1 MDQPQTVLDSA
12 RTPTAVAES
21 LGTRELIAAL
31 VAISPAI
38 TDIFFSPM
46 RLPEVRLGGRLV
58 SGPVDNLRLLTPAE
72 TTQIAQDLMAERP
85 ALLSQV
91 AEEGGC
97 RFSFFLPQ
105 SGRFR
110 VQVLKQRGSFAI
122 SLRVIPDAVP
132 TMESLQLPPQLQS
145 IVSLPSGL
153 VLVSGPSG
161 SGKTSTVAAILN
173 QINQDR
179 PMPIVTI
186 EDPIEFLHPHRRS
199 TVLQREVRRDVPSVA
214 KALEVSLRLPPHV
227 IFLSD
232 VPEGP
237 VASMALDAADNGHL
251 VIAILDTT
259 DAPRT
264 VERFVRFFPPG
275 REQMAR
281 AGVSRALKAIISQR
295 LVHSEKTHGNV
306 GLFEIAFSTPRVRQC
321 LLRGDEAGMTLAET
335 IENSVADG
343 MQSFEMEWEALRRSG
358 TIDAETVLTPPL
370 ADRPPVAVFVRE
382 TQAPTQ
388 ANRPRHMG
396 DRLTSWPRN

>member
-1 MDQPQTVLDSA
+1 MENSHTMPGRLNHADP
-12 RTPTAVAES
+12 AEL
-21 LGTRELIAAL
+21 LGTRDLIAAL
-31 VAISPAI
+31 VAVSPSI

-58 SGPVDNLRLLTPAE
+58 SGPLDDLRTLTPAE
-72 TTQIAQDLMAERP
+72 TTQIARDLMAERP
-85 ALLSQV
+85 ALLSQLDD
-91 AEEGGC
+91 EGGC
-97 RFSFFLPQ
+97 RFSFFLPG

-132 TMESLQLPPQLQS
+132 TIESLQLPARLRALA
-145 IVSLPSGL
+145 SLPSGL

-173 QINQDR
+173 QINHER
-179 PMPIVTI
+179 PVPIVTI
-186 EDPIEFLHPHRRS
+186 EDPIEFLHPHQRS

-232 VPEGP
+232 IPEGSA
-237 VASMALDAADNGHL
+237 ASMALDAADNGHL
-251 VIAILDTT
+251 VFAILDTT

-275 REQMAR
+275 RERVVRAR
-281 AGVSRALKAIISQR
+281 LSRALQAIVSQR
-295 LVHSEKTHGNV
+295 LVHSEKSHADV
-306 GLFEIAFSTPRVRQC
+306 GLFEILVSTPRVRQC
-321 LLRGDEAGMTLAET
+321 LVRGDELGMTLAET
-335 IENSVADG
+335 IENSVGDG

-358 TIDAETVLTPPL
+358 TIEPETVLTPPL
-370 ADRPPVAVFVRE
+370 ADRALL
-382 TQAPTQ
+382 APLAKGVPITL
-388 ANRPRHMG
+388 PRHMG
-396 DRLTSWPRN
+396 DRLTPWPRN

>member
-1 MDQPQTVLDSA
+1 MENPHAVLGRGA
-12 RTPTAVAES
+12 PPAATAEQF
-21 LGTRELIAAL
+21 GTRELIAAL
-31 VAISPAI
+31 VAISPSI

-58 SGPVDNLRLLTPAE
+58 SGPLDNLRALTPAE
-72 TTQIAQDLMAERP
+72 TTQIAHDLMAERP
-85 ALLSQV
+85 ALIAQL

-122 SLRVIPDAVP
+122 SLRVIPDLVP
-132 TMESLQLPPQLQS
+132 TMESLQLPSRLK
-145 IVSLPSGL
+145 SLASLSSGL

-161 SGKTSTVAAILN
+161 SGKTSTLAAILN
-173 QINQDR
+173 QINHDR
-179 PMPIVTI
+179 PIPIVTI
-186 EDPIEFLHPHRRS
+186 EDPIEFLHPHQRS

-214 KALEVSLRLPPHV
+214 KALEASLRLPPHV

-237 VASMALDAADNGHL
+237 AADMALDAADNGHL
-251 VIAILDTT
+251 VFAILDTT

-275 REQMAR
+275 REHLVRARLAR
-281 AGVSRALKAIISQR
+281 ALQAIVSQR
-295 LVHSEKTHGNV
+295 LVHSERAHGDV
-306 GLFEIAFSTPRVRQC
+306 GLFEILVSTPRVRHC
-321 LLRGDEAGMTLAET
+321 LMRGDKAGMTLAEA

-343 MQSFEMEWEALRRSG
+343 MQSFEMEWESLRRSG
-358 TIDAETVLTPPL
+358 AIEPETVLTPPL
-370 ADRPPVAVFVRE
+370 ADRPIEVPFAKDMPM
-382 TQAPTQ
+382 A
-388 ANRPRHMG
+388 RPRHMG

>member
-1 MDQPQTVLDSA
+1 MENLQTVFGGGA
-12 RTPTAVAES
+12 PITGPAES

-58 SGPVDNLRLLTPAE
+58 SGPVDNLRVLTPAE
-72 TTQIAQDLMAERP
+72 TTQIAHDLMAERP
-85 ALLSQV
+85 ALLSQL

-132 TMESLQLPPQLQS
+132 TMESLQLPAQLKS
-145 IVSLPSGL
+145 LVSLPSGL

-173 QINQDR
+173 QINHDR
-179 PMPIVTI
+179 PIPIVTI
-186 EDPIEFLHPHRRS
+186 EDPIEFLHPHQRS

-232 VPEGP
+232 IPEGP
-237 VASMALDAADNGHL
+237 AASMALDAADNGHL
-251 VIAILDTT
+251 VFAILDTT

-275 REQMAR
+275 REHVVRAR
-281 AGVSRALKAIISQR
+281 LSRALKAIVSQR

-306 GLFEIAFSTPRVRQC
+306 GLFEFLVSTPRVRQC
-321 LLRGDEAGMTLAET
+321 LVRGDEVGMTLAET
-335 IENSVADG
+335 MEDSVGDG

-358 TIDAETVLTPPL
+358 TIEPETVLTPPL
-370 ADRPPVAVFVRE
+370 ADRPPVTAFAKGV
-382 TQAPTQ
+382 PIIL
-388 ANRPRHMG
+388 PRHMG
-396 DRLTSWPRN
+396 DRLTYWPRN